1 MRLCIFSGTFNPIH
15 NAHLRMA
22 EYALSNFNF
31 DKIVFIPAYKP
42 PHKNYDSNMSYHRLK
57 MVELATKYNP
67 KFEVSDIE
75 FQNEGKSYTYS
86 TILKLYEKYNVDG
99 KINMIIGTDAFEKI
113 RSWYQSEK
121 LKNLVKFIVFR
132 RENER
137 RDFLDLKNEGYDFVF
152 TKMNFYDVS
161 STELRER
168 IKNGKLI
175 SNIVRKEVKE
185 YIEEYG
191 LYKY

>member
-75 FQNEGKSYTYS
+75 FQNEGKSYTYL

>member
-75 FQNEGKSYTYS
+75 FQNEGKSYTYL

-168 IKNGKLI
+168 IKNSKLI